1 MKNKIIII
9 GGGGHSKVVIDHVKR
24 LGVYEILGYTD
35 LIDKG
40 LLLGVKYLGTDEVLS
55 KIINTH
61 KNCKA
66 VIGIGNV
73 ILSDKRFKIYSMLK
87 QLGFELPVIISKN
100 AIINE
105 KVKIDEGTVVFD
117 GVTINACSSI
127 GKCTIINTGVIIE
140 HDCQLGDFVHIAT
153 GAVLSGGVKVKN
165 NSMIGSGATIIHD
178 KTIGENCLI
187 GSGSVVTKNL
197 LYAGIYVGIPAVK
210 IN

>member
-1 MKNKIIII
+1 MIHKIIVI

-35 LIDKG
+35 LFDKG

-55 KIINTH
+55 NILNMH

-100 AIINE
+100 TIINE
-105 KVKIDEGTVVFD
+105 KVKIDEGTVVLD
-117 GVTINACSSI
+117 AVTINVCSSI
-127 GKCTIINTGVIIE
+127 GKCAIINTGVIIE

-165 NSMIGSGATIIHD
+165 NSMIGSGVTIIHD

-197 LYAGIYVGIPAVK
+197 LEAGTYIGIPAAK